1 MTDKIKQAREDLTE
15 KYFSHKRAGGIS
27 NETFETLVTALE
39 KLEAIDG
46 KALGEAL
53 KLLDDKTCD
62 ELGTYIYSSKNLDRP
77 HAQAIDNV
85 IEAARAVAEIKGE

>member
-1 MTDKIKQAREDLTE
+1 MTKIKQAREDLTE

-53 KLLDDKTCD
+53 SRSYTDGC
-62 ELGTYIYSSKNLDRP
+62 IYPSQEDMTLVFK
-77 HAQAIDNV
+77 
-85 IEAARAVAEIKGE
+85 AACAVAEIKGE